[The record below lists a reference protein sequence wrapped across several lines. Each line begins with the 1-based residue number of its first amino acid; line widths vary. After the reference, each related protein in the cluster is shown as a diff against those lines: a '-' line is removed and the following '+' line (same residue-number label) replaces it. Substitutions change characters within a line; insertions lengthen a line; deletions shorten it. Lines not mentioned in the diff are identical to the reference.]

1 MTSPEAFAAHLR
13 QHGQEVITAA
23 GVIIGEVGI
32 EIAQV
37 ASEKAPY
44 DTGEL
49 GWSINSKTSG
59 SVNPAATITS
69 DTDYGGYVEF
79 GTSSQSPQPYLNP
92 ALDERAP
99 SAERRLAQLA
109 DSL

>member
-1 MTSPEAFAAHLR
+1 MSTPEAFAAHLR
-13 QHGQEVITAA
+13 QHGQDVIRAA
-23 GVIIGEVGI
+23 GVIIGEVGQ

-37 ASEKAPY
+37 ASELAPY

-49 GWSINSKTSG
+49 GWSIHSTTTG
-59 SVNPAATITS
+59 SVNPKATIES
-69 DTDYGGYVEF
+69 STDYGGYVEF
-79 GTSSQSPQPYLNP
+79 GTSKQSPQPYMNP

-99 SAERRLAQLA
+99 SAERRLAQLS

>member
-1 MTSPEAFAAHLR
+1 MSTPEAFAAHLR
-13 QHGQEVITAA
+13 QHGSEATRAATIIIT
-23 GVIIGEVGI
+23 EVGI

-37 ASEKAPY
+37 GSEKAPY

-49 GWSINSKTSG
+49 GFSINSKTTG
-59 SVNPAATITS
+59 SVNPTATITS

-79 GTSSQSPQPYLNP
+79 GTSSQAPQPYLNP

-99 SAERRLAQLA
+99 SAETRLAQISA
-109 DSL
+109 SL